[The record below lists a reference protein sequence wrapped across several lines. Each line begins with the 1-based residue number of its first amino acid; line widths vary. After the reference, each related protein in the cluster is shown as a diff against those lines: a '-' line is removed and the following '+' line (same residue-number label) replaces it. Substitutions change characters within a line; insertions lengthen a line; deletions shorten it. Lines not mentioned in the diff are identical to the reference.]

1 MNPQIFGKYQLI
13 KKLAT
18 GGMAEVWLARQRGIE
33 GFAKNVVVKRILPH
47 LAEDREFVEMFR
59 NEALIAAKFNHPNIA
74 QVYEFGEA
82 NGTYFIAMEYIHG
95 EDLGRV
101 LRKAFNAGGWIA
113 QPLAIRIVAAAC
125 EGLYYAHTRT
135 DDAGRPLKVVHR
147 DISPQN
153 ILISFDG
160 SVKLVDFGIAKAADQ
175 ASMTKSGAIKGKFAY
190 MAPEQAAGKAL
201 DHRAD
206 IFAIGLVLYEM
217 LTSERPLKREMELAT
232 LQAALECN
240 IPPPSQVADVP
251 RELDTVVMR
260 ALAKAA
266 DDRYRDARQLQTALE
281 EFLVSQRWVAGSV
294 QISELMEVLFAD
306 RLEEEKQ
313 SGNPEPRS
321 EGESVTASP
330 AAPEF
335 SPEDERP
342 SSRNSPRNEPRPSLT
357 SAGKDVAWDAPPGE
371 MQSPPRRTSARPAL
385 KRSDSST
392 IPMTDLEEEEW
403 QAPQSTEVAPR
414 RRTGQEPPRRSLT
427 GALPTRQ
434 PSRVDVNRGASSEPV
449 GSRRPGADSSSSVP
463 RRTGIRPSEVAPEDA
478 ARPSRSSM
486 ALRQRPVEDEEDDPE
501 RTMLPPMP
509 EPEPVRRRTSM
520 AAPVAQPAPDS
531 GVRRRTGIR
540 AEASEAPPARRRTSV
555 LPKTPPPDEDSS
567 PSIKV
572 GPAAA
577 RPPRRSLP
585 LGTVFGLVAIVAILG
600 GGVLFR
606 KPLTDMLSS
615 TAMDGQGIFISL
627 ETNPPVEVSVKHS
640 PRCRSDAPITEL
652 GRTPLRNTSG
662 AHLQDTLVLEN
673 KQFGIHKE
681 IEVPFGEPNEHKIL
695 PPMEFKLGQV
705 RLKLVPRNVSG
716 VEIFRDGQKLGLY
729 QPGLPLDLMEGTHHL
744 LLQGSSLKEPILVDV
759 EVKARGISEQEVN
772 VSKFIQ

>member
-1 MNPQIFGKYQLI
+1 MTPQIFGKYQLI

-135 DDAGRPLKVVHR
+135 DDSGRPLKVVHR

-190 MAPEQAAGKAL
+190 MAPEQAAGKVL

-217 LTSERPLKREMELAT
+217 LTSERPLKRDMELAT

-240 IPPPSQVADVP
+240 ITPPSQVADVP
-251 RELDTVVMR
+251 RELDSVVMR

-266 DDRYRDARQLQTALE
+266 DDRYRDARQLQLALE
-281 EFLVSQRWVAGSV
+281 EFLVSQRWAAGSV
-294 QISELMEVLFAD
+294 QISELMEALFAD
-306 RLEEEKQ
+306 RLDEEKR

-321 EGESVTASP
+321 EGESLTASP

-335 SPEDERP
+335 VPESDRP
-342 SSRNSPRNEPRPSLT
+342 PSRSGPREPRST
-357 SAGKDVAWDAPPGE
+357 GNTGKELNWEAPPGE
-371 MQSPPRRTSARPAL
+371 MQGPRRTSMRSVIH
-385 KRSDSST
+385 KRTDSST
-392 IPMTDLEEEEW
+392 IPVTDGAEEEW
-403 QAPQSTEVAPR
+403 QAPSSTEVAPR
-414 RRTGQEPPRRSLT
+414 RRTGAEPRRSPT
-427 GALPTRQ
+427 GTPARQ
-434 PSRVDVNRGASSEPV
+434 PSRVDVGRGSSEPTTA
-449 GSRRPGADSSSSVP
+449 RRPGSESELP
-463 RRTGIRPSEVAPEDA
+463 RRTGMRPAEPVAEDVP
-478 ARPSRSSM
+478 RPSRVAM
-486 ALRQRPVEDEEDDPE
+486 ALSAPARADEDEDDDE
-501 RTMLPPMP
+501 RTMLPPP
-509 EPEPVRRRTSM
+509 PEPVRRRTSM
-520 AAPVAQPAPDS
+520 AQAVQPEAEP
-531 GVRRRTGIR
+531 VRRRTSSR
-540 AEASEAPPARRRTSV
+540 AEVAEPPPPVRRRTSV
-555 LPKTPPPDEDSS
+555 LPKPVAPVADEEVAAPR
-567 PSIKV
+567 PSRARPA
-572 GPAAA
+572 PAAKPS
-577 RPPRRSLP
+577 RPLP
-585 LGTVFGLVAIVAILG
+585 LRKVLGLVAIVGVLG
-600 GGVLFR
+600 GGFLFR
-606 KPLTDMLSS
+606 QPLLDMLGSK
-615 TAMDGQGIFISL
+615 AMDGQNIFISL
-627 ETNPPVEVSVKHS
+627 DSNQRVEVFVKHG
-640 PRCRSDAPITEL
+640 PRCGSSSPLTQL
-652 GRTPLRNTSG
+652 GTTPLHDQAG

-673 KQFGIHKE
+673 KQLGIHKE
-681 IEVPFGEPNEHKIL
+681 IEVPFGEPNEHKSL
-695 PPMEFKLGQV
+695 PSVEFRMGSV
-705 RLKLVPRNVSG
+705 RLKPKPANVSG
-716 VEIFRDGQKLGLY
+716 VEIVRDGQQLGVY
-729 QPGLPLDLMEGTHHL
+729 RPGLALDLVEGTHTL
-744 LLQGSSLKEPILVDV
+744 LLQGPSLKEPVLVEV
-759 EVKARGISEQEVN
+759 EVKAHGFTDVP
-772 VSKFIQ
+772 VDLTKVL